1 MEDFDKI
8 YAEYYS
14 EVYKFVLTL
23 CQNHTLAEEITQES
37 FFKALKSID
46 SFNGNCKL
54 STWLCRIARNT
65 FYSYTKKHNRQVDYP
80 LDIIL
85 SDVNIEEQFADK
97 ETAYTI
103 HKVLHKLNEPYKE
116 VFWLR
121 IFGELSFAQIGA
133 LFEKTE
139 SWARVTYYRAKIM
152 IKEELQGLTLAELL
166 EIYCRYTLMMCAMK
180 KANRRYIIICRS
192 VKNAEVAMNL

>member
-1 MEDFDKI
+1 MENFDRI
-8 YAEYYS
+8 YYEYYS

-54 STWLCRIARNT
+54 STWLCKIAKNT
-65 FYSYTKKHNRQVDYP
+65 YYSYAKKHNRQVDYP
-80 LDIIL
+80 LDILL
-85 SDVNIEEQFADK
+85 SDENIEEQFADK

-103 HKVLHKLNEPYKE
+103 YKVLHKLNEPYKE

-139 SWARVTYYRAKIM
+139 NWARVTYYRAKIM
-152 IKEELQGLTLAELL
+152 IKEEL
-166 EIYCRYTLMMCAMK
+166 
-180 KANRRYIIICRS
+180 
-192 VKNAEVAMNL
+192 

>member
-54 STWLCRIARNT
+54 STWLCKIARNT

-80 LDIIL
+80 LDAIL
-85 SDVNIEEQFADK
+85 SDENIEEQFADK

-152 IKEELQGLTLAELL
+152 IKEELQ
-166 EIYCRYTLMMCAMK
+166 
-180 KANRRYIIICRS
+180 
-192 VKNAEVAMNL
+192 

>member
-23 CQNHTLAEEITQES
+23 CQNPTLAEEITQES

-54 STWLCRIARNT
+54 STWLCKIARNT

-85 SDVNIEEQFADK
+85 SDENIEEQFVDK

-152 IKEELQGLTLAELL
+152 IKEALQ
-166 EIYCRYTLMMCAMK
+166 
-180 KANRRYIIICRS
+180 
-192 VKNAEVAMNL
+192 

>member
-1 MEDFDKI
+1 MVEDFDKI

-23 CQNHTLAEEITQES
+23 CQNPTLAEEITQES

-54 STWLCRIARNT
+54 STWLCKIARNT
-65 FYSYTKKHNRQVDYP
+65 FYSYTKKHNRQVDFP
-80 LDIIL
+80 LDAIL
-85 SDVNIEEQFADK
+85 SDEDIEEQFADK
-97 ETAYTI
+97 EIAYAI

-152 IKEELQGLTLAELL
+152 IKEELQ
-166 EIYCRYTLMMCAMK
+166 
-180 KANRRYIIICRS
+180 
-192 VKNAEVAMNL
+192 

>member
-1 MEDFDKI
+1 MEDFDQI
-8 YAEYYS
+8 YADYYS
-14 EVYKFVLTL
+14 EVYKFMLSL
-23 CQNHTLAEEITQES
+23 CQNHSLAEEITQES

-46 SFNGNCKL
+46 SFNGNCKI
-54 STWLCRIARNT
+54 STWLCKIARNT

-85 SDVNIEEQFADK
+85 SDENIEEQFVDK

-152 IKEELQGLTLAELL
+152 IKEELQ
-166 EIYCRYTLMMCAMK
+166 
-180 KANRRYIIICRS
+180 
-192 VKNAEVAMNL
+192 

>member
-54 STWLCRIARNT
+54 STWLCKIARNT

-85 SDVNIEEQFADK
+85 SDENIEEQFADK

-103 HKVLHKLNEPYKE
+103 HKVLHKLKEPYKE

-121 IFGELSFAQIGA
+121 IFGELSFAQIGT
-133 LFEKTE
+133 LFEKTD

-152 IKEELQGLTLAELL
+152 IKEELQ
-166 EIYCRYTLMMCAMK
+166 
-180 KANRRYIIICRS
+180 
-192 VKNAEVAMNL
+192 

>member
-1 MEDFDKI
+1 MEDFDQI
-8 YAEYYS
+8 YADYYS
-14 EVYKFVLTL
+14 EVYKFVLSL
-23 CQNHTLAEEITQES
+23 CQNHSLAEEITQES

-54 STWLCRIARNT
+54 STWLCKIARNT
-65 FYSYTKKHNRQVDYP
+65 LYSYTKKHNRQVDYP
-80 LDIIL
+80 FDITI
-85 SDVNIEEQFADK
+85 SSENIEEQFADK
-97 ETAYTI
+97 ETAYAI

-121 IFGELSFAQIGA
+121 IFGELSFAQVGA

-152 IKEELQGLTLAELL
+152 IKEELL
-166 EIYCRYTLMMCAMK
+166 
-180 KANRRYIIICRS
+180 
-192 VKNAEVAMNL
+192 

>member
-23 CQNHTLAEEITQES
+23 CQNQTLAEEITQES

-54 STWLCRIARNT
+54 STWLCKIARNT

-80 LDIIL
+80 LDAIL
-85 SDVNIEEQFADK
+85 SDENIEEQFADK
-97 ETAYTI
+97 EIAYAI

-152 IKEELQGLTLAELL
+152 IKEELQ
-166 EIYCRYTLMMCAMK
+166 
-180 KANRRYIIICRS
+180 
-192 VKNAEVAMNL
+192 

>member
-1 MEDFDKI
+1 MENFDRI
-8 YAEYYS
+8 YSEYYS

-54 STWLCRIARNT
+54 STWLCKIAKNT
-65 FYSYTKKHNRQVDYP
+65 YYSYAKKHNRQVDYP

-85 SDVNIEEQFADK
+85 SDENIEEQFADK

-139 SWARVTYYRAKIM
+139 NWARVTYYRAKIM
-152 IKEELQGLTLAELL
+152 VKEEL
-166 EIYCRYTLMMCAMK
+166 
-180 KANRRYIIICRS
+180 
-192 VKNAEVAMNL
+192 

>member
-23 CQNHTLAEEITQES
+23 CQNPTLAEEITQES

-54 STWLCRIARNT
+54 STWLCKIARNT

-80 LDIIL
+80 LDAIL
-85 SDVNIEEQFADK
+85 SDENIEEQFADK
-97 ETAYTI
+97 EIAYAI

-152 IKEELQGLTLAELL
+152 IKEELQ
-166 EIYCRYTLMMCAMK
+166 
-180 KANRRYIIICRS
+180 
-192 VKNAEVAMNL
+192 

>member
-54 STWLCRIARNT
+54 STWLCKIARNT
-65 FYSYTKKHNRQVDYP
+65 FYSYTKKHNKQVDYP

-85 SDVNIEEQFADK
+85 SDENIEEQFADK
-97 ETAYTI
+97 ETAYAI
-103 HKVLHKLNEPYKE
+103 HKVLHKLKEPYKE

-121 IFGELSFAQIGA
+121 IFGELSFAQIGT

-152 IKEELQGLTLAELL
+152 IKEELQ
-166 EIYCRYTLMMCAMK
+166 
-180 KANRRYIIICRS
+180 
-192 VKNAEVAMNL
+192 

>member
-1 MEDFDKI
+1 MEDFDQI
-8 YAEYYS
+8 YADYYS

-152 IKEELQGLTLAELL
+152 IKEELQ
-166 EIYCRYTLMMCAMK
+166 
-180 KANRRYIIICRS
+180 
-192 VKNAEVAMNL
+192 

>member
-8 YAEYYS
+8 YADYYS

-23 CQNHTLAEEITQES
+23 CQNPTLAEEITQES
-37 FFKALKSID
+37 FFKALKNID

-54 STWLCRIARNT
+54 STWLYKIARNT

-80 LDIIL
+80 LDAIL
-85 SDVNIEEQFADK
+85 SDENVEEQFADK
-97 ETAYTI
+97 EIAYAI

-152 IKEELQGLTLAELL
+152 IKEELQ
-166 EIYCRYTLMMCAMK
+166 
-180 KANRRYIIICRS
+180 
-192 VKNAEVAMNL
+192 